1 MEEKKEAVRL
11 LSRLKSETGEEISRV
26 LDLPVDVTVDKLQL
40 ICNALL
46 KQVSFRCIFAP
57 QYTEMLYLVLCK

>member
-1 MEEKKEAVRL
+1 MEEERETVRV
-11 LSRLKSETGEEISRV
+11 LSRLKSETGDEIGSV

-46 KQVSFRCIFAP
+46 KQVSFRCIIATQF
-57 QYTEMLYLVLCK
+57 TEMLYLVLLV

>member
-1 MEEKKEAVRL
+1 MEEEREGGRV
-11 LSRLKSETGEEISRV
+11 LSRLKSETGEEISSI

-46 KQVSFRCIFAP
+46 KEVSFRCIIAAH
-57 QYTEMLYLVLCK
+57 YAEMLYLALFV